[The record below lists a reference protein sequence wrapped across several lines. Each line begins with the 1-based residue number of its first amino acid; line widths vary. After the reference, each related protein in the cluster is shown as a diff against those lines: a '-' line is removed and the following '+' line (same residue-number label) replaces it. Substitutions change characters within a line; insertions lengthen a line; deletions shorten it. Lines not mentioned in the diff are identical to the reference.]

1 MPLADFPFLD
11 FYVKSSY
18 TNFNLIGWEGYF
30 METTIRKI
38 GNSVGAIIPSE
49 LKAQAGDK
57 YKIVKIGDT
66 LVLTPIRD
74 DLFSNKNDWVGFRD
88 SISKT
93 DREWDEVDN

>member
-1 MPLADFPFLD
+1 
-11 FYVKSSY
+11 
-18 TNFNLIGWEGYF
+18 

-66 LVLTPIRD
+66 FVLTPIRN
-74 DLFSNKNDWVGFRD
+74 DLFSNKNDWIGFRD
-88 SISKT
+88 SISKP
-93 DREWDEVDN
+93 DREWDEADN